1 MLIFVG
7 FVLWSTYLEPETTI
21 YKLFWLEYLQSLDR
35 KWLFNHFHALR
46 KWLLG
51 VPGTNRLWFQ
61 SRDRLFPCLD
71 MSHQTR
77 QLIGDATRIDIEMT
91 ITVDCMKWH
100 FPSFP
105 HNLRFQNLWQLLHR
119 TVTRWSLSKVNLP
132 IGGLST
138 SSPPLAVVKM
148 PGPIGKRCLDAKKK
162 FRSLENH
169 WKPPK
174 TNMDTQ
180 NSQNFERRYM
190 FKTIMLG
197 IYVKCRMVNSKALD
211 LQDSH
216 LCTTLRCLSTFPHRV
231 FAVGIRIAQPQPW
244 RPRQGQLLRFTVGLL
259 NAFLVCPPPRSC
271 LSLVA
276 RSGLVFSVFP
286 LFSSCVSRFS
296 LRWFRFWFLQLVWFH
311 GLYTNEST

>member
-1 MLIFVG
+1 MWQTIRKTSCASKFLEIETLQVRSLARAFSTQILSGLCMKG
-7 FVLWSTYLEPETTI
+7 FCSIICRSHENVDFCRSVLWFTYLEPETTI

-77 QLIGDATRIDIEMT
+77 QLIVDATRIDIEIT

-105 HNLRFQNLWQLLHR
+105 HNSSHSDFR
-119 TVTRWSLSKVNLP
+119 TCDSCCTEQSHSGPCVQGEFTNWRLEYIL
-132 IGGLST
+132 T
-138 SSPPLAVVKM
+138 SSSSGQDAWTDWQEML
-148 PGPIGKRCLDAKKK
+148 RCKKEVSK
-162 FRSLENH
+162 SRRKIIEN
-169 WKPPK
+169 PPK

-197 IYVKCRMVNSKALD
+197 IYVKFRGGKFQSSWLTRLTPLYHFEMLIHVPTPC
-211 LQDSH
+211 
-216 LCTTLRCLSTFPHRV
+216 LRCRNPNCPTTALEATARTASSSS
-231 FAVGIRIAQPQPW
+231 
-244 RPRQGQLLRFTVGLL
+244 LLWNDF
-259 NAFLVCPPPRSC
+259 C
-271 LSLVA
+271 
-276 RSGLVFSVFP
+276 
-286 LFSSCVSRFS
+286 
-296 LRWFRFWFLQLVWFH
+296 
-311 GLYTNEST
+311 